1 MHLELVHEAKQNPAD
16 FFAFRRALLLTTLL
30 FAHLHR
36 DEICQQVL
44 QKLDKQ
50 EVVLRALLLVL
61 LEQLARVL
69 VRVAPVVRPIHH
81 RARAPLLQPD
91 QQRVAL
97 LVLDDAVLVREIA
110 LLSALLALPQ
120 LYASGN

>member
-36 DEICQQVL
+36 DEIRQQVL

-61 LEQLARVL
+61 LEQVARVL
-69 VRVAPVVRPIHH
+69 VRVAPVVRPTLSPRP
-81 RARAPLLQPD
+81 RAATAAR
-91 QQRVAL
+91 
-97 LVLDDAVLVREIA
+97 
-110 LLSALLALPQ
+110 SA
-120 LYASGN
+120 ASSTARPR

>member
-16 FFAFRRALLLTTLL
+16 FFAFRRALLLTPLPVS
-30 FAHLHR
+30 HLHR
-36 DEICQQVL
+36 DEIRQQVL

-69 VRVAPVVRPIHH
+69 VRVTAVVRPIHH
-81 RARAPLLQPD
+81 RSRVPLLQPD

-97 LVLDDAVLVREIA
+97 LVLDDAVLVCEIA

-120 LYASGN
+120 F

>member
-69 VRVAPVVRPIHH
+69 VRVAPVVRPTLSPRP
-81 RARAPLLQPD
+81 RAATAAR
-91 QQRVAL
+91 
-97 LVLDDAVLVREIA
+97 
-110 LLSALLALPQ
+110 SA
-120 LYASGN
+120 ASSTARPR